1 MKRFKTFLDRA
12 TKRAGGASALEDKL
26 PVPKSARGLRAIAD
40 DRYLSLMSLRT
51 FSAGL
56 KHSMVEAKWPAF
68 EEAYLGFDARRVAA
82 MSEAALEALMK
93 DRRLIRHWPKISAVQ
108 KNAQA
113 MLEVAEEA
121 GSFGAWLAG
130 WPESDIV
137 GLWAELTRRFAQLG
151 GSSAPYF
158 LRMAGKDTFLLTP
171 DTIKALTEAGVI
183 TRKPSAKGEL
193 AAVQGAFNAW
203 AAETARPLC
212 QLSRILA
219 LSVG

>member
-1 MKRFKTFLDRA
+1 MKRFKPFLDRA
-12 TKRAGGASALEDKL
+12 TKRAGGAKALEGKL
-26 PVPKSARGLRAIAD
+26 PVPRSTRALRATAD
-40 DRYLSLMSLRT
+40 DRYLSKMSLRV

-68 EEAYLGFDARRVAA
+68 EEAYLGFDARRVAN
-82 MSEAALEALMK
+82 MSEAALEGLMK

-108 KNAQA
+108 KNATA
-113 MLEVAEEA
+113 MLAVAKEA

-130 WPESDIV
+130 WPATDIV
-137 GLWAELTRRFAQLG
+137 GLWADLGKRFTQLG

-158 LRMAGKDTFLLTP
+158 LRMVGKDTFMITP
-171 DTIKALTEAGVI
+171 DTTAALIEAGAVA
-183 TRKPSAKGEL
+183 RKPSGKKDL
-193 AAVQGAFNAW
+193 AAVQAAFNAW
-203 AAETARPLC
+203 AEETGRPLC

>member
-1 MKRFKTFLDRA
+1 MKRFKPFLDRA
-12 TKRAGGASALEDKL
+12 TRRTGSAQALEAKL
-26 PVPKSARGLRAIAD
+26 PAPRSARALRALAD
-40 DRYLSLMSLRT
+40 DRYLSQMSLRV

-68 EEAYLGFDARRVAA
+68 EEAFLGFDPRRVAN

-93 DRRLIRHWPKISAVQ
+93 DRRLIRHWPKISAVP
-108 KNAQA
+108 KNATA
-113 MLEVAEEA
+113 MLQVAKES
-121 GSFGAWLAG
+121 GSFGVWLAG

-137 GLWAELTRRFAQLG
+137 GLWAELSKRFTQLG

-158 LRMAGKDTFLLTP
+158 LRMVGKDTFMLTP
-171 DTIKALTEAGVI
+171 DTTKALVEAGAVA
-183 TRKPSAKGEL
+183 RKPSGKKDLE
-193 AAVQGAFNAW
+193 AVQAAFNAW
-203 AAETARPLC
+203 AEETGRPLC